1 MDQRA
6 DWAVALGQPKS
17 LQCGLWLYYSCRH
30 RAIQP
35 SASRHS
41 PEAAQQCFCLE
52 TLSRGTEGQR
62 AQTLALLASLDLPK
76 PSLGLPSQHQMPTQ
90 AWATMPLPSL
100 GALPNPTCAA
110 AYAVA
115 KDGAAAD
122 SDQTTTALTVPLRTR

>member
-6 DWAVALGQPKS
+6 DGAVALGQPKS

-30 RAIQP
+30 NPVPVGTALRWP
-35 SASRHS
+35 SNASS
-41 PEAAQQCFCLE
+41 LE

-62 AQTLALLASLDLPK
+62 EQTLELLASLDLPK

-110 AYAVA
+110 AYAAA

-122 SDQTTTALTVPLRTR
+122 SDQTTTALTMPLRTR